1 MCLTRF
7 TRIATAGDRTQN
19 PTFSAAKAR
28 IIAIVFLSHGWRI
41 GLIVTSYVEPV
52 PQRRS
57 PSSATA
63 AITKAPVTISCTQL
77 ARFSLVQTSARPNA
91 TDERIVASPI
101 SNTRSR
107 PLESTSDKE
116 RFNLI
121 FIVALDG

>member
-57 PSSATA
+57 PSSANSGDNKGTGYDFLHSVSQVQFGA
-63 AITKAPVTISCTQL
+63 NISPPQC
-77 ARFSLVQTSARPNA
+77 N
-91 TDERIVASPI
+91 
-101 SNTRSR
+101 
-107 PLESTSDKE
+107 
-116 RFNLI
+116 
-121 FIVALDG
+121 G